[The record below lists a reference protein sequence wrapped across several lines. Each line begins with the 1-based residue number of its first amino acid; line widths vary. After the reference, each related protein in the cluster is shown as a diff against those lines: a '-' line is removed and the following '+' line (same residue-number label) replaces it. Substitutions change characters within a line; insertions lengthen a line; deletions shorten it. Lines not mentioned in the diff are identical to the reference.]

1 LNLKEMCN
9 IVGLTAHYVNRKLIK
24 KPHTNGE
31 KINCRWSINP
41 RPFLQNKVYEF
52 LKCDAKKIKNGDS
65 EYDGKLSP
73 YIIALV
79 TADLKS
85 RNIL

>member
-1 LNLKEMCN
+1 M
-9 IVGLTAHYVNRKLIK
+9 NRKLIK
-24 KPHTNGE
+24 KPHTNGD

-52 LKCDAKKIKNGDS
+52 LKLDAGKIKTGTS
-65 EYDGKLSP
+65 EFDGKLSP
-73 YIIALV
+73 YIIALIQ
-79 TADLKS
+79 ADLKS